1 MKVSKAVDACLEYH
15 QANSEK
21 NTVVT
26 YGFVFARFKT
36 EFEKGQSTK
45 SPQKRFSHSSLSLPR
60 ERNRAPSTHGVPFSG
75 LSTITFFTAI
85 SYPSRTPVTAG

>member
-21 NTVVT
+21 
-26 YGFVFARFKT
+26 KT
-36 EFEKGQSTK
+36 RSLPMGSCLPDSKQSLKKGQSTK
-45 SPQKRFSHSSLSLPR
+45 SPQKRYSHSSLPLPK

-85 SYPSRTPVTAG
+85 SYPSRTPVTV

>member
-21 NTVVT
+21 NTVIT

-36 EFEKGQSTK
+36 EFEKRPINKITSEEI
-45 SPQKRFSHSSLSLPR
+45 FSFLAALT
-60 ERNRAPSTHGVPFSG
+60 EGKK
-75 LSTITFFTAI
+75 
-85 SYPSRTPVTAG
+85 